1 MKKWKLLGYL
11 AAVFSPIPVG
21 VVAGYCLYTEK
32 KYKKTGRN
40 VLILS
45 IVWGIVLIILA
56 NTILA

>member
-56 NTILA
+56 I

>member
-1 MKKWKLLGYL
+1 MRKWKLLGYL

-45 IVWGIVLIILA
+45 ILWGVVLITLA
-56 NTILA
+56 AISI

>member
-45 IVWGIVLIILA
+45 VVWGIVLIILA
-56 NTILA
+56 NMISA